1 MSTPP
6 VARSG
11 RTLLASILFV
21 DLVGFSRT
29 TVSEQIEVK
38 RGLIAMLRKTLSFVP
53 LADYR
58 LMDTGD
64 GAAIGFLADPE
75 HALYFALAI
84 DARCCSGSAPDG
96 LAQGSLRIGINFG
109 PVKEVFDVN
118 DRPTLIGD
126 GINAAQR
133 IMSFAQPG
141 QITVSYG
148 FFDLVSRLAPE
159 YSGLFAHVGTH
170 DDKHGR
176 EHDVYVVSPAPKV
189 LERIRA
195 RLELAVAETTG
206 VSVVLPTPPGPAA
219 RVEPAVKAVTAN
231 ATSSALTPKRE
242 PTTTQD
248 ALEKESD
255 FEWPIALG
263 IGAGALLLLGALV
276 ALLPS
281 WLNRTPAAPPPAVDT
296 TAGNAN
302 APAVTTIAPAANPTA
317 APAAASAL
325 PPAATER
332 GNAPGSA
339 PARAPAR
346 EAPRER
352 ALAARAPTA
361 ERESDVTAPPAPVP
375 AAPAR
380 STASQP
386 LTPEQICSSI
396 LQKASL
402 GEALSNEERKTLIG
416 CK

>member
-1 MSTPP
+1 
-6 VARSG
+6 
-11 RTLLASILFV
+11 
-21 DLVGFSRT
+21 
-29 TVSEQIEVK
+29 
-38 RGLIAMLRKTLSFVP
+38 MLRKTLSFVP
-53 LADYR
+53 AADYR

-84 DARCCSGSAPDG
+84 DARCCSASAPGG
-96 LAQGSLRIGINFG
+96 LAQGSLRVGINFG

-126 GINAAQR
+126 GINSAQR

-141 QITVSYG
+141 QITVSHG

-159 YSGLFAHVGTH
+159 YSGLFEHVGAH

-176 EHDVYVVSPAPKV
+176 EHEVYVVSPAPQV
-189 LERIRA
+189 LEKIRV

-206 VSVVLPTPPGPAA
+206 VSVVLPTPPVSAA

-231 ATSSALTPKRE
+231 AASGAITPKRE
-242 PTTTQD
+242 HITTQE

-263 IGAGALLLLGALV
+263 IGIGALLLLGALV

-281 WLNRTPAAPPPAVDT
+281 WLNRSPAEPPPVVDT
-296 TAGNAN
+296 NPAKPNVLPATANTTAPNPVVVAPVVPSEALHAPAERAN
-302 APAVTTIAPAANPTA
+302 APDPVPV
-317 APAAASAL
+317 
-325 PPAATER
+325 
-332 GNAPGSA
+332 
-339 PARAPAR
+339 RA
-346 EAPRER
+346 APRETPR
-352 ALAARAPTA
+352 AT
-361 ERESDVTAPPAPVP
+361 
-375 AAPAR
+375 PAR
-380 STASQP
+380 SAASRP

-402 GEALSNEERKTLIG
+402 GEALSNEERQTLIA

>member
-29 TVSEQIEVK
+29 TVTEQIEVK
-38 RGLIAMLRKTLSFVP
+38 RALTLMLRKSLAVVP
-53 LADYR
+53 PADYR

-84 DARCCSGSAPDG
+84 DARCRSSDAPGG

-148 FFDLVSRLAPE
+148 FFDPVSRLAPE
-159 YSGLFAHVGTH
+159 YSGLFAHVGAH

-176 EHDVYVVSPAPKV
+176 EHDVYVVSPAPQV
-189 LERIRA
+189 LEKIRA
-195 RLELAVAETTG
+195 RLELAVAEATG
-206 VSVVLPTPPGPAA
+206 VSVVLSTPPVSSA
-219 RVEPAVKAVTAN
+219 RVETVAKTAT
-231 ATSSALTPKRE
+231 ATSTASTLKPRRE
-242 PTTTQD
+242 RTTTQE
-248 ALEKESD
+248 AVEKESD

-281 WLNRTPAAPPPAVDT
+281 WLNRTPDTPPAVNT
-296 TAGNAN
+296 NAGKPNALPATANPPAPI
-302 APAVTTIAPAANPTA
+302 PAVVPVLPSAPPH
-317 APAAASAL
+317 
-325 PPAATER
+325 AATEPA
-332 GNAPGSA
+332 NTPGSA
-339 PARAPAR
+339 PARA
-346 EAPRER
+346 APRER
-352 ALAARAPTA
+352 APTA
-361 ERESDVTAPPAPVP
+361 VRTQGVTAPPAPVP
-375 AAPAR
+375 AAQSR
-380 STASQP
+380 SAASQP

-402 GEALSNEERKTLIG
+402 GEALSNEERQTLIA

>member
-29 TVSEQIEVK
+29 TVTEQIEVK

-53 LADYR
+53 AADYR

-84 DARCCSGSAPDG
+84 DARCCSGNAPGG
-96 LAQGSLRIGINFG
+96 LARGSLRIGINFG

-126 GINAAQR
+126 GINSAQR

-141 QITVSYG
+141 QITVSHG

-159 YSGLFAHVGTH
+159 YSGLFEHVGAH

-176 EHDVYVVSPAPKV
+176 EHEVYVVSPAPQV
-189 LERIRA
+189 LEKIRV

-206 VSVVLPTPPGPAA
+206 VSVVLPTPPVSAA

-231 ATSSALTPKRE
+231 AASGAITPKRE
-242 PTTTQD
+242 HITTQE

-263 IGAGALLLLGALV
+263 IGIGALLLLGALV

-281 WLNRTPAAPPPAVDT
+281 WLNRSPAEPPPVVDT
-296 TAGNAN
+296 NPAKPNVLPATANTTAPNPVVVAPVVPSEALHAPAERAN
-302 APAVTTIAPAANPTA
+302 APDPVPVCA
-317 APAAASAL
+317 AP
-325 PPAATER
+325 
-332 GNAPGSA
+332 
-339 PARAPAR
+339 R
-346 EAPRER
+346 ETPRER
-352 ALAARAPTA
+352 APAARAA
-361 ERESDVTAPPAPVP
+361 SVTAPPAP
-375 AAPAR
+375 ASATPAR
-380 STASQP
+380 SAASRP

-402 GEALSNEERKTLIG
+402 GEALSNEERQTLIA